1 MSDEMDKMEESLQVN
16 IDDLYREEVISDMK
30 AATFRKMVP
39 VKADGSDDD
48 SRETFYSA
56 QTTVMSPMGAIPLQ
70 AKLEAKDLTAAAAEF
85 PSAIRV
91 AMDKLVEEAREMQ
104 RQEASKIVVPGAQQ
118 PTGNIQ
124 I

>member
-1 MSDEMDKMEESLQVN
+1 MSAEMDKMEEELSVDLTA
-16 IDDLYREEVISDMK
+16 LYREEMISDMK
-30 AATFRKMVP
+30 AATFRKMIP
-39 VKADGSDDD
+39 VKVDGTDDESRD
-48 SRETFYSA
+48 SFFTA

-70 AKLEAKDLTAAAAEF
+70 AKLEAKDLTEAAAEF
-85 PSAIRV
+85 PGAIRK

-104 RQEASKIVVPGAQQ
+104 RQEASKIVVPGAQ